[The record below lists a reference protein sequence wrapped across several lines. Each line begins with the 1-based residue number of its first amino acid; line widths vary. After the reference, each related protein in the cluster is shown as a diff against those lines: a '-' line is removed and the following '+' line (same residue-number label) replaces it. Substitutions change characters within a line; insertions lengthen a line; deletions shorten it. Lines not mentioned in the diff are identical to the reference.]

1 MVFEIRHDEG
11 TVYLSGRLDAA
22 QSEKAKAVFDTLNRA
37 TVVDFSDLAYI
48 SSAGISVILTIY
60 KRLND
65 AGHDFRLVNMTQRIR
80 NVFQY
85 AGLDKIF
92 VIE

>member
-1 MVFEIRHDEG
+1 VLEIRLQDG
-11 TVYLSGRLDAA
+11 TVFLSGRLDASQA
-22 QSEKAKAVFDTLNRA
+22 EKAKEVFATLNQSA
-37 TVVDFSDLAYI
+37 VVDFSELDYI
-48 SSAGISVILTIY
+48 SSAGISVILAAY

-65 AGHDFRLVNMTQRIR
+65 AGFKFKLVNMSARIR

>member
-1 MVFEIRHDEG
+1 MFGIRQDG
-11 TVYLSGRLDAA
+11 NTVYLEGRLDAA
-22 QSEKAKAVFDTLNRA
+22 QSEKAKTVFNTLDRP
-37 TVVDFSDLAYI
+37 TVVDFAGLDYI
-48 SSAGISVILTIY
+48 SSAGISVLLAAY

-65 AGHDFRLVNMTQRIR
+65 AGHGFKLVNMSQRIR

-85 AGLDKIF
+85 AGLDRIF

>member
-1 MVFEIRHDEG
+1 VTFDIRQDGRTVFLE
-11 TVYLSGRLDAA
+11 GRLDAA
-22 QSEKAKAVFDTLNRA
+22 QSERAKAVFGAINQSTI
-37 TVVDFSDLAYI
+37 VDFSGLEYI
-48 SSAGISVILTIY
+48 SSAGISVILAAY
-60 KRLND
+60 KRLSD
-65 AGHDFRLVNMTQRIR
+65 AGHGFKLVNMSQRIR

>member
-1 MVFEIRHDEG
+1 MTFDIRQEG
-11 TVYLSGRLDAA
+11 TTVYLSGRLDAA
-22 QSEKAKAVFDTLNRA
+22 QSEKAKTVFNTLQQT
-37 TVVDFSDLAYI
+37 TVVDFSALEYI
-48 SSAGISVILTIY
+48 SSAGISVILAAY

-65 AGHDFRLVNMTQRIR
+65 AGHGFKLVNMSQRIR

-85 AGLDKIF
+85 AGLDRIF